1 MKRIGV
7 IILLSIV
14 QVCIAQVVRAFVVDV
29 KIDDLLEPTYM
40 FFGLKSYEDYHHAP
54 RVYVYVKETKTVLE
68 EGERREIKLFPPRRD
83 ITITVEIDDFDNNWK
98 DLTIYTKNAII
109 VQDWK
114 NVEFNRLHFYNCKN
128 VTFSEI
134 AKQGPLFAKDASLR
148 FWNCTEFNEDIS
160 HWDVSKVSDMS
171 HMFHGCKKFNQPL
184 DKWDIV
190 SARDM
195 SYMFADAESF
205 NQSLDMWNVQHL
217 EKMDSMFY
225 RASAFNQNL
234 GNWDLPKYVTLG
246 LLLCGMD
253 VEKYSKTLEE
263 WASES
268 RTGTC
273 GKIDAFGLYYN
284 KKAKAARE
292 KLQKQREY
300 KIDGDRLRE
309 HYILFRK
316 PEFVAHVDT
325 ESLLRFVAEGIEDQ
339 ELTQIEFEV
348 EDQSIVEIVD
358 PTSLKIKGLEEG
370 TTKVTVRIPES
381 NDHDELQAT
390 CQVTVKPSPKKPA
403 TPTEARKKGGK
414 KNK

>member
-7 IILLSIV
+7 IILLSIF

-29 KIDDLLEPTYM
+29 KIDDVLEPTYM
-40 FFGLKSYEDYHHAP
+40 YFGLKSYEDYCHAP
-54 RVYVYVKETKTVLE
+54 RVYAYVKETKTVLE

-98 DLTIYTKNAII
+98 SLQIFTKNAII
-109 VQDWK
+109 VQDWQNMK
-114 NVEFNRLHFYNCKN
+114 FENLHFYNCKN

-134 AKQGPLFAKDASLR
+134 AKQGPMFTKDASLR

-160 HWDVSKVSDMS
+160 QWDVSKVADMS

-190 SARDM
+190 SAQDM
-195 SYMFADAESF
+195 SYMFADAEAF

-217 EKMDSMFY
+217 KKMDSMFY

-273 GKIDAFGLYYN
+273 GRIDAFGLYYN

-316 PEFVAHVDT
+316 PESVAHVDT
-325 ESLLRFVAEGIEDQ
+325 ESLLRLVAEGIDDQ

-370 TTKVTVRIPES
+370 TTKVTVRIPE
-381 NDHDELQAT
+381 NDDHDELEAT
-390 CQVTVKPSPKKPA
+390 CQVTVKPSLKKP
-403 TPTEARKKGGK
+403 TTSTEVRKKSGK
-414 KNK
+414 KK